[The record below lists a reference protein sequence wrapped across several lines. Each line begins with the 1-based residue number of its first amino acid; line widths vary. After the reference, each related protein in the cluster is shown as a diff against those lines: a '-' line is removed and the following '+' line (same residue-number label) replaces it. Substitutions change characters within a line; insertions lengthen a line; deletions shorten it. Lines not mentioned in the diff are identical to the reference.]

1 MMIHVMTTHDTLSP
15 LYKLPLQ
22 VKSIGVRTGKK
33 SWYWID
39 TKSAVSHSINK
50 DLGFQIQTAYK
61 WKKILI
67 SVLQELFIN
76 KDRQLRRSQ
85 NKTWVTWK
93 HLKPARKKT
102 LFSKKSTAAV
112 YSSLQITWM
121 GCCSRAQRIWGT
133 QLTSIALKVWQIMKL
148 LLNVKVMA
156 LSCHPQPN
164 FLNSVYIF
172 LMNWVLATNIYSI
185 ILHLIKN
192 GCLFW
197 KVLMKGREA
206 CWENMLLV
214 ALHLALCQ
222 ALI

>member
-1 MMIHVMTTHDTLSP
+1 MSILFIAQKIFIQQMLAQSTLAKFMVIKTFSEFQNWWWFMSCHDTHSP

-33 SWYWID
+33 SWHWID

-50 DLGFQIQTAYK
+50 NLGFLIQTAYK

-93 HLKPARKKT
+93 HLKGNKEEDT
-102 LFSKKSTAAV
+102 V
-112 YSSLQITWM
+112 LQKEHCFTWM

-133 QLTSIALKVWQIMKL
+133 QLTSIA
-148 LLNVKVMA
+148 
-156 LSCHPQPN
+156 
-164 FLNSVYIF
+164 
-172 LMNWVLATNIYSI
+172 
-185 ILHLIKN
+185 
-192 GCLFW
+192 
-197 KVLMKGREA
+197 
-206 CWENMLLV
+206 
-214 ALHLALCQ
+214 
-222 ALI
+222 

>member
-1 MMIHVMTTHDTLSP
+1 MMIHVMTTHDTHSP

-39 TKSAVSHSINK
+39 TKFAVSHSINK
-50 DLGFQIQTAYK
+50 NLGFQIQTAYK

-93 HLKPARKKT
+93 HLKQARKKT

-112 YSSLQITWM
+112 YSSTDHVDGVLLQ
-121 GCCSRAQRIWGT
+121 G
-133 QLTSIALKVWQIMKL
+133 
-148 LLNVKVMA
+148 
-156 LSCHPQPN
+156 P
-164 FLNSVYIF
+164 
-172 LMNWVLATNIYSI
+172 
-185 ILHLIKN
+185 
-192 GCLFW
+192 
-197 KVLMKGREA
+197 
-206 CWENMLLV
+206 ENMGNPVNLYRLKSLTDHEIV
-214 ALHLALCQ
+214 TKC
-222 ALI
+222 